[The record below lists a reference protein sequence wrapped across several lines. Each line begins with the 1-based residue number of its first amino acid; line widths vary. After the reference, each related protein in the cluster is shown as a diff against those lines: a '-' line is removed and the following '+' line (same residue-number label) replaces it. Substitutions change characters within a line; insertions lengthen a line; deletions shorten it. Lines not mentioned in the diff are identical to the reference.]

1 MMGNYPEGIR
11 QFDSHPLSPF
21 AETGLSHDM
30 DLTIGD
36 TSYEAIITYDMNGD
50 RPSVTKARINI
61 DGVWAAIESDHF
73 DFIEDQMI
81 AEREESELSQKLAV
95 MESDYEM

>member
-1 MMGNYPEGIR
+1 MGNYPEGIR

-95 MESDYEM
+95 MESDYDY